1 MTFPQIKGIY
11 FDLGY
16 TLIGY
21 GNRKWRL
28 IDYEGQKLA
37 YDDLID
43 RKYDLPDFQTFN
55 QRLEIL
61 KEQCRPA
68 DREALREWKANDAP
82 EKLLADLNI
91 ENPVENSRRF
101 IELTYS
107 VARKY
112 MSVCEGGKRTLREL
126 KHRGYKIGVI
136 SNTLYSRDLLDTDL
150 LVLGLDP
157 FIEYR
162 IYSSE
167 IGYRK
172 PHPIIFQ
179 AAVDTMLLQ
188 PQEIIYV
195 GDRLRVDM
203 LGAGKAG
210 LQPVLLL
217 REDMVYPDVIP
228 PDIIVINKISQLLE
242 MLDGTVKN

>member
-1 MTFPQIKGIY
+1 MALSRIKGIY

-21 GNRKWRL
+21 GNRKWSL
-28 IDYEGQKLA
+28 IDSEGQKLA
-37 YDDLID
+37 YDDLIN
-43 RKYDLPDFQTFN
+43 RKYDLPDFETFN
-55 QRLEIL
+55 QRLEFL

-68 DREALREWKANDAP
+68 DREALREWKATDAP

-112 MSVCEGGKRTLREL
+112 MSICEGGKETLREL
-126 KHRGYKIGVI
+126 KIRGYKIGII
-136 SNTLYSRDLLDTDL
+136 SNTLYSKDIVDTDL
-150 LVLGLDP
+150 QLLGLDS

-172 PHPIIFQ
+172 PHPRIFQ
-179 AAVDTMLLQ
+179 AAVDRMQLQ
-188 PQEIIYV
+188 PHEIIYV

-203 LGAGKAG
+203 LGAGNAG

-217 REDMVYPDVIP
+217 REDMVYPDQIP
-228 PDIIVINKISQLLE
+228 PDIIVIKEISHLLDA
-242 MLDGTVKN
+242 LDGAVRN